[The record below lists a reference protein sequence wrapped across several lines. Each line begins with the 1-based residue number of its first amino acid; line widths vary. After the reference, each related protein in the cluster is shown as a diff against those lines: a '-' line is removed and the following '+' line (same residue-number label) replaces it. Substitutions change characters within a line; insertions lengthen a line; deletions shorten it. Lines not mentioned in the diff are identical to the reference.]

1 VGTHLRVEKVLYKL
15 LVRHFV
21 GVFLQSFSHMKTN
34 KKPFKSDINLVN
46 LIERFG
52 SDEKCRAYLT
62 ELRWPKGIECP
73 RCGCKSVSRVI
84 ERDQYDCN
92 KCRYQFSVT
101 SGSIFHDSH
110 LPLWK
115 WFLAIYLMIESKKGI
130 SACQVQRTVQVSYK
144 TAWFLCHRIRA
155 AMREVSADLLK
166 GIVEVD
172 ETYVGG
178 RIHGY
183 GSGYTRNKAVVIGAV
198 ERDGNIRLSVIK
210 SPSRYWLHKFIHETT
225 DPKAEAI
232 YTDEHPGYLGIEDA
246 DTRHETINHKDQW
259 VNGDVHTNNVESV
272 WSLLKR
278 SVVGTYH
285 KLSIKHLD
293 AYLDELEHRFNNRG
307 NKFLFRDTLL
317 KLVKAEKL
325 PYSELVKAA

>member
-1 VGTHLRVEKVLYKL
+1 
-15 LVRHFV
+15 
-21 GVFLQSFSHMKTN
+21 MKN
-34 KKPFKSDINLVN
+34 KSSFKSDINLVN

-62 ELRWPKGIECP
+62 ELRWPHGVQCP
-73 RCGCKSVSRVI
+73 RCKWKGVSHLA

-92 KCRYQFSVT
+92 VCRYQFSAT
-101 SGSIFHDSH
+101 SNTIFHDTH

-130 SACQVQRTVQVSYK
+130 SANQVMRTIKVTYK

-155 AMREVSADLLK
+155 AMREVSIEKLK

-172 ETYVGG
+172 ETFLGG
-178 RIHGY
+178 KQHGKDWM
-183 GSGYTRNKAVVIGAV
+183 SRKSIVIGAI
-198 ERDGNIRLSVIK
+198 ERGGEIRLQVMKNVRFPNRYKIK
-210 SPSRYWLHKFIHETT
+210 EFLKENV
-225 DPKAEAI
+225 DDKAEAI
-232 YTDEHPGYLGIEDA
+232 YTDDFIGYTGIGDA
-246 DTRHETINHKDQW
+246 DTRHEVVNHSAEEW
-259 VNGDVHTNNVESV
+259 VRGDVHTNSVESV

-285 KLSIKHLD
+285 RISIKHLD
-293 AYLDELEHRFNNRG
+293 AYLDELEHRFNNRE

-325 PYSELVKAA
+325 PYEKLTKAA

>member
-1 VGTHLRVEKVLYKL
+1 
-15 LVRHFV
+15 
-21 GVFLQSFSHMKTN
+21 MKN
-34 KKPFKSDINLVN
+34 KSSFKSDVNLVN

-62 ELRWPKGIECP
+62 ELRWPNGVQCP
-73 RCGCKSVSRVI
+73 RCKWKGVSHLA
-84 ERDQYDCN
+84 ERGQYDCN
-92 KCRYQFSVT
+92 VCRYQFSVT
-101 SGSIFHDSH
+101 SNSIFHDTH
-110 LPLWK
+110 LPIWK

-130 SACQVQRTVQVSYK
+130 SANQVSRTVEVTYK

-155 AMREVSADLLK
+155 AMREVRAEKLK
-166 GIVEVD
+166 GIVEID
-172 ETYVGG
+172 ETFLGG
-178 RIHGY
+178 KVHGK
-183 GSGYTRNKAVVIGAV
+183 GGGYRGNKAAVIGAV
-198 ERDGNIRLSVIK
+198 QRGGNIRLKVIPY
-210 SPSRYWLHKFIHETT
+210 SNRLQFRKFVAETT
-225 DPKAEAI
+225 DPTCEAI
-232 YTDEHPGYLGIEDA
+232 YTDENISYKGIGDA
-246 DTRHETINHKDQW
+246 DTRHETVNHSNFEW
-259 VNGDVHTNNVESV
+259 VNGDVHTNNVENV

-325 PYSELVKAA
+325 PYEKLVKAA

>member
-1 VGTHLRVEKVLYKL
+1 MEKRFYIIIRYFVRMLLFGT
-15 LVRHFV
+15 
-21 GVFLQSFSHMKTN
+21 SHMKR
-34 KKPFKSDINLVN
+34 KSKPVKSDVNLVN

-52 SDEKCRAYLT
+52 TDEKCRAYMI
-62 ELRWPKGIECP
+62 ELKWPNGVECP
-73 RCGCKSVSRVI
+73 RCKSKSVSTI
-84 ERDQYDCN
+84 AERNQYYCN
-92 KCRYQFSVT
+92 KCRYQFSVM

-115 WFLAIYLMIESKKGI
+115 WFLTIYLMIESKKGI
-130 SACQVQRTVQVSYK
+130 SANQIGRTIKVSYK
-144 TAWFLCHRIRA
+144 TAWYLCHRVRA

-178 RIHGY
+178 RIHGK
-183 GSGYTRNKAVVIGAV
+183 GMGYRRNKAVVVGAV

-246 DTRHETINHKDQW
+246 DTRHETINHHDQW

-285 KLSIKHLD
+285 KLSIKHL
-293 AYLDELEHRFNNRG
+293 
-307 NKFLFRDTLL
+307 
-317 KLVKAEKL
+317 
-325 PYSELVKAA
+325 